1 MADSIIFFCRVSIIV
16 ETHSRMA
23 NEDMVNIAIRV
34 SLIVLAAIVVIFL
47 ITYYS
52 SPPPKPSDQ
61 NSEKKG
67 VEKFN
72 TSGPSAGPSA
82 TNTPAVKDEQA
93 RPRVS
98 FTNPVVTQERAIDVA
113 STPYGG
119 PAPKWLAESSN
130 TQDPAP
136 MDAGGFEDYIAVDYS
151 ASAGQPASCYPQD
164 RTKPEDL
171 LPHDAANSKWAQV
184 APAGQGDV
192 KNQNFLTAGFH
203 VGKDTIGVARKNPN
217 LSLRAEPPNPKN
229 VVSPWMNSS
238 IEPDQYRRGFEI
250 GSA

>member
-1 MADSIIFFCRVSIIV
+1 
-16 ETHSRMA
+16 MA
-23 NEDMVNIAIRV
+23 NDDMVNIAIRV

-52 SPPPKPSDQ
+52 NSQKPPSDQ

-67 VEKFN
+67 IEKFN
-72 TSGPSAGPSA
+72 TSSPNG
-82 TNTPAVKDEQA
+82 TNTTTTDEEL
-93 RPRVS
+93 RPQVR
-98 FTNPVVTQERAIDVA
+98 FANPVVTQERIIDVA

-119 PAPKWLAESSN
+119 PVPKHFANS
-130 TQDPAP
+130 TMTPAP
-136 MDAGGFEDYIAVDYS
+136 MDAGGFEDYIAVDFS
-151 ASAGQPASCYPQD
+151 SSAGQQQQPANCYPQD

-203 VGKDTIGVARKNPN
+203 IGKDTIGVARKNPN
-217 LSLRAEPPNPKN
+217 LTLRAEPPCPKN

-250 GSA
+250 GSSA